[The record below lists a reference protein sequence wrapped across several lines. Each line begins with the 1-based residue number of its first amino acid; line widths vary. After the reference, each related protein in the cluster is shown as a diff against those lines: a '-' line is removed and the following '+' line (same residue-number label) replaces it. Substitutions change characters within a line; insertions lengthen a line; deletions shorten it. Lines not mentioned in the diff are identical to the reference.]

1 MADGAHNELLAG
13 SRNLAMALFETTT
26 SALDSA
32 SGSVLSSEA
41 LNVYTQSTSKL
52 SKQSRGQASLS
63 RIQSRIRGFE
73 KGHSL
78 QTK

>member
-41 LNVYTQSTSKL
+41 LNVYTKSTSKL
-52 SKQSRGQASLS
+52 SKQPRGQASIEPNPKPKLWF
-63 RIQSRIRGFE
+63 R
-73 KGHSL
+73 KGPSSCA
-78 QTK
+78 